1 MYDIEIYNG
10 DMNFANGGFALVRD
24 EAKLIQSLVKILVTP
39 LRSASLRPNYGT
51 YLGNVLGHAMPEFI
65 YLTKIEDSVR
75 ESIYFLMSQQ
85 AEASQR
91 QYVSPGETIRAVLYV
106 KVLVNGLDSR
116 QLDVYVG
123 VRAGNGNVVE
133 RQFMIAPGAFVS
145 QAGQVTPSVGG
156 GGY

>member
-10 DMNFANGGFALVRD
+10 DMNFASGGFTLVRD
-24 EAKLIQSLVKILVTP
+24 EAKLVQSLVKILVTP

-91 QYVSPGETIRAVLYV
+91 QYVSPGETIREVLYV

-123 VRAGNGNVVE
+123 VRAGSGNVVE

>member
-10 DMNFANGGFALVRD
+10 DINFARGGFTLVRD
-24 EAKLIQSLVKILVTP
+24 EQKLVQSLVKVLITP
-39 LRSASLRPNYGT
+39 LRTASLRPNYGT

-65 YLTKIEDSVR
+65 YLTKIEDSIR
-75 ESIYFLMSQQ
+75 NSIEWLMSEQSKAAQ
-85 AEASQR
+85 K
-91 QYVSPGETIRAVLYV
+91 QYVSPGEKIKEILYV
-106 KVLVNGLDSR
+106 KVLRSGADSR

-123 VRAGNGNVVE
+123 IRAGNGNVVE

-145 QAGQVTPSVGG
+145 QGGMATPSVGG